1 MTGLGRRVLTAAV
14 LLPPVL
20 FLISL
25 GPWGLAPLLAAFAVL
40 GAREFVRLLGGPG
53 PAHPPWIAAGSGV
66 LLIVSW
72 GGLLPLG
79 VPAALV
85 LIMLAAIVGGFL
97 RRRGSMLSG
106 LAVALVG
113 SIYLGF
119 LPGYLLRFYAF
130 GREGTADPWPVYY
143 ALVLVWGCDTAAYLV
158 GSQIGRHRLWPRVSP
173 SKSWEGAAA
182 GVVGATMLAVGLGG
196 WVPGLTL
203 AGRLG
208 AGLLVGV
215 SAQVGD
221 LAESMMK
228 READLKDS
236 GRMLPGHGGLL
247 DRLDSLIL
255 AAPILYYWLR
265 WSLTIP
271 S

>member
-1 MTGLGRRVLTAAV
+1 MKGLGRRVLTAAV

-40 GAREFVRLLGGPG
+40 GAREFVRLLAGAG
-53 PAHPPWIAAGSGV
+53 PARPPWIAAGSAV
-66 LLIVSW
+66 LLLAAC
-72 GGLLPLG
+72 GGLVPLG

-85 LIMLAAIVGGFL
+85 LVVLAAIIGEFL

-106 LAVALVG
+106 LAAALVG
-113 SIYLGF
+113 SIYLGL

-130 GREGTADPWPVYY
+130 GRDGEANAWPVYY
-143 ALVLVWGCDTAAYLV
+143 AIVLVWGCDTAAYLV

-173 SKSWEGAAA
+173 SKSWEGAVA
-182 GVVGATMLAVGLGG
+182 GVACATILAVGLGG

-208 AGLLVGV
+208 AGLLVGLF
-215 SAQVGD
+215 AQVGD

-236 GRMLPGHGGLL
+236 GRVLPGHGGVL

-265 WSLTIP
+265 WSLKIP